1 MKPNDEDPIVSEVRA
16 ARDKLVEQA
25 GGDIDRLIAMLE
37 EMEKRETRPV
47 VSFPPRKPS
56 ERAAG

>member
-1 MKPNDEDPIVSEVRA
+1 MNPGEEDPIVSEVRA

-25 GGDIDRLIAMLE
+25 GGDLDRLIAMLQ
-37 EMEKRETRPV
+37 EMETRETRPV
-47 VSFPPRKPS
+47 VGFSPRKPS

>member
-1 MKPNDEDPIVSEVRA
+1 MRPNDEDPIVSEVRA

-37 EMEKRETRPV
+37 EMEKCETRPV